1 MNSLLNNDIQSS
13 DISNI
18 LEESKNYSSELPNIE
33 MGIHDTC
40 ALFYSSGTT
49 GFPKAVEITHDNFVS
64 QCMLLDDPGAFN
76 FSPDTVNVSTQLI
89 AWFGNLC
96 VVLLLLEV
104 WT

>member
-1 MNSLLNNDIQSS
+1 MFYDIEIKKHNIIDHTSA

-18 LEESKNYSSELPNIE
+18 MEESKHYSSELPDVE

-64 QCMLLDDPGAFN
+64 QCMLLDDPGCFN
-76 FSPDTVNVSTQLI
+76 FSVDTVNVSRMFI
-89 AWFGNLC
+89 AW
-96 VVLLLLEV
+96 
-104 WT
+104 